1 MNASEITTI
10 FMGGSGGLIGGH
22 VAQHLAVDVQR
33 LHSRVA
39 SYSKQNSGK

>member
-1 MNASEITTI
+1 MSASKITTI
-10 FMGGSGGLIGGH
+10 FMVGSGGQIEGH

-33 LHSRVA
+33 LHARVA